1 MESFIMETI
10 SLNIVFK
17 VNPAQIRSLEEQKFI
32 VSLAQRR
39 RLKENQ
45 GLLFWYMSLFLH
57 GAQFTGYAMT
67 PHPLWSETI

>member
-1 MESFIMETI
+1 MEAI

>member
-10 SLNIVFK
+10 SLNI
-17 VNPAQIRSLEEQKFI
+17 NPAQIRSLEEQKFI